1 MRGCLSFVISIAAIA
16 LLICLVCWI
25 FITDFL
31 LFDILLMLGLIALQ
45 VVVALGIIVVVIWVI
60 KELFG

>member
-16 LLICLVCWI
+16 FLICLVCWI